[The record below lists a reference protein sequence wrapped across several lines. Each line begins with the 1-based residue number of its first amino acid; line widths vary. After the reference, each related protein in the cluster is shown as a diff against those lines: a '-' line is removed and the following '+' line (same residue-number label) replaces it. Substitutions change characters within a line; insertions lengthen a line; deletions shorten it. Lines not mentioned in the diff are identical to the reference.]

1 MTRSWSRAARH
12 DGGRRPAAGATLVF
26 VILFGC
32 RGSIRAPPV
41 PSRVQSLVEVGR
53 EFYEVTPADVEWSEI
68 ELVRIAD
75 QVRKATQA
83 EPGLGASVA
92 LRQTIFGALGFSR
105 EVDDTDLRFVL
116 LPSVLRSR
124 RGTCV
129 GLGTLYLAL
138 GEILNV
144 PVEGVMRPGHFFV
157 RFRDGSSLRNVEL
170 LHLGEEMPDAWY
182 ETRFPIPGGNPREYA
197 RALSLNEVQG
207 IVEYNIGN
215 ERRRQGRLVVAERAY
230 ERAIESFPDLAE
242 AQASLGATLHLLGK
256 LDGAEEH
263 YRAALVANPDLPG
276 LDANIEVLERERAEA
291 R

>member
-1 MTRSWSRAARH
+1 
-12 DGGRRPAAGATLVF
+12 
-26 VILFGC
+26 
-32 RGSIRAPPV
+32 
-41 PSRVQSLVEVGR
+41 VQLLVEVGR
-53 EFYEVTPADVEWSEI
+53 EFHEVTPADVEWSER

-75 QVRKATQA
+75 EVRKVTPS
-83 EPGLGASVA
+83 EPGRGASVA
-92 LRQTIFGALGFSR
+92 WRETIFGVLGFSR

-116 LPSVLRSR
+116 LPSVLRAR

-157 RFRDGSSLRNVEL
+157 RFRDGSSSRNVEL

-182 ETRFPIPGGNPREYA
+182 ETRFPIPGGSAREYA
-197 RALSLNEVQG
+197 RALSLKEVQG
-207 IVEYNIGN
+207 IIEYNIGN
-215 ERRRQGRLVVAERAY
+215 ARRRQGRLVVAQRAY
-230 ERAIESFPDLAE
+230 ERAVESFPDLAE

-256 LDGAEEH
+256 LDGAEER
-263 YRAALVANPDLPG
+263 YRAALVANPNLPG
-276 LDANIEVLERERAEA
+276 LDANIEILEHERAEA